1 MNRADLAHT
10 KLLGRLESEKDAFVL
25 IQEPYTFK
33 NKLVRKPKGYDCY
46 PTTYRQRPRM
56 ALYVRKELK
65 FTELNTLSD
74 KDCTA
79 AFGKING
86 SPIVIYS

>member
-1 MNRADLAHT
+1 M
-10 KLLGRLESEKDAFVL
+10 
-25 IQEPYTFK
+25 
-33 NKLVRKPKGYDCY
+33 
-46 PTTYRQRPRM
+46 
-56 ALYVRKELK
+56 RKELK

-86 SPIVIYS
+86 SPIVIASVYFDILNPDVVPVALNNLMTYVDTNDFSLLLGIDTNDHSPLYGNNSSPRGVILEEFIF